1 MRDLADN
8 GDRTVTDVAS
18 GLMWAQADNGEAISW
33 EDALAWAEEMNAEG
47 YLGYEDWRVP
57 NVIELQGLVDYTRSP
72 DTTGSAALDPI
83 FEISEITNEAGERDF
98 PFHWSSTTHANFTD
112 RPGAFAAYVS
122 FGRAMGYMNGW
133 TDVHGA
139 GAQRSDP
146 KIGEAAD
153 YPEGNGPQ
161 GDAIRVLNY
170 VRLVRDAE

>member
-1 MRDLADN
+1 M
-8 GDRTVTDVAS
+8 TDVAS